1 MAVTY
6 IRYCPA
12 GPGAGA
18 RLPGVQV
25 PWKECAV
32 HPPPCPAPVHSSHR
46 PQNRAAGLST
56 CPFPCREKHRLIC
69 VRLCIVLSIQG
80 PGQSWARVPLL
91 LGSAR
96 KTLRPQVEAL
106 KYWPPQRLPEGCRPC
121 LQRQSSGTSLLMMP
135 RPEPFLG
142 LEMGTQSR
150 YTGVSSTAPAL
161 GYALP
166 TAPLLTWKGW

>member
-1 MAVTY
+1 MQGCQVC
-6 IRYCPA
+6 RCPGKSVPSTLHLVLHLCTA
-12 GPGAGA
+12 ATGPRTGLQAS
-18 RLPGVQV
+18 V
-25 PWKECAV
+25 PALF
-32 HPPPCPAPVHSSHR
+32 PA
-46 PQNRAAGLST
+46 AKST
-56 CPFPCREKHRLIC
+56 GSF
-69 VRLCIVLSIQG
+69 VSDCIVLSIQG

-96 KTLRPQVEAL
+96 KALRPQVEAL